1 MLVALRG
8 QGLNGT
14 RNDGRPNN
22 LSLTS
27 PTLFRRQIL
36 FTWYKV
42 ARNTE

>member
-27 PTLFRRQIL
+27 STLFCRQIL

-42 ARNTE
+42 AKNME